1 MEWLTHWLDWH
12 AIAAD
17 VRQHFWIYLSLP
29 FVSAIIGYVTKVVAI
44 RMMFQPIE
52 FIGLKAP
59 YLGWQGIIPRNA
71 AKMAGIS
78 VDLMTSQLI
87 SVREVFTRL
96 DPDRVARELEPA
108 LIDAM
113 DRITRDVAERFQP
126 GLWSTLPEFVRRRVV
141 QRVQGDLPGMVAGI
155 MRDIHTHIEELF
167 DLKTMV
173 VGNLVRDKKLLNRIF
188 WETGRQEFKFFGTA
202 GFYFGFGI
210 GIVQMICWVIWKQPW
225 MLPAFGLFVGFAS
238 DWLALQM
245 LFRPLRPRRVLGLTV
260 QGLFLRRQQE
270 VAHDYGNL
278 IADQILT
285 PDKVWEAVLKGPLS
299 DRLFELLQH
308 HVKQAVDEQAGAARP
323 LVAMLIGSRKYADMK
338 VAVAESLMRELP
350 HALQSINHYAEDAMD
365 IRNTLIRKMQALS
378 PEQFEGMLRPV
389 FKEDEWVLITV
400 GAVLGF
406 LVGELQVFLMVH

>member
-1 MEWLTHWLDWH
+1 MDWH
-12 AIAAD
+12 SIAAD

-29 FVSAIIGYVTKVVAI
+29 LVSAIIGYVTKVVAI

-52 FIGLKAP
+52 FVGIKPP

-78 VDLMTSQLI
+78 VDLMTSQLL
-87 SVREVFTRL
+87 SVREVFARL
-96 DPDRVARELEPA
+96 DPDRISRELEPV
-108 LIDAM
+108 LIESM

-126 GLWSTLPEFVRRRVV
+126 GLWNALPEFVRRRVV
-141 QRVQGDLPGMVAGI
+141 QRVQADLPELIADI
-155 MRDIHTHIEELF
+155 MRDINTHIDRLF
-167 DLKTMV
+167 DLKGMV
-173 VGNLVRDKKLLNRIF
+173 IGNLMRDKRLLNRIF
-188 WETGRQEFKFFGTA
+188 WETGQQEFKFFGTA

-210 GIVQMICWVIWKQPW
+210 GIVQMVCWIIWKQPW

-245 LFRPLRPRRVLGLTV
+245 LFRPLRPRTVLGLKV

-270 VAHDYGNL
+270 VALDYGNL

-285 PDKVWEAVLKGPLS
+285 PDKLWEAVLKGPLS
-299 DRLFELLQH
+299 DRLFELLQR

-323 LVAMLIGSRKYADMK
+323 LVAMLIGSQKYMEMK
-338 VAVAESLMRELP
+338 TAVAESLMRELP
-350 HALQSINHYAEDAMD
+350 NALHSINRYAEGAMD
-365 IRNTLIRKMQALS
+365 IRNTLTRKMQALS

-389 FKEDEWVLITV
+389 FKEDEWILITV
-400 GAVLGF
+400 GAVLG
-406 LVGELQVFLMVH
+406 